1 MIGLIKTILII
12 IGLWVVIQFFSRL
25 MSSTDQHTGNSTS
38 AKNTHRKNDNN
49 KDDGEYIEYEE
60 IK

>member
-1 MIGLIKTILII
+1 MIGVIKTILII

-25 MSSTDQHTGNSTS
+25 MATTNQQSTKNS
-38 AKNTHRKNDNN
+38 HRKNDNN
-49 KDDGEYIEYEE
+49 NDDGEYIEYEE

>member
-25 MSSTDQHTGNSTS
+25 MATTPRQSTNSS
-38 AKNTHRKNDNN
+38 HRKNDNN

>member
-25 MSSTDQHTGNSTS
+25 MVATTRQSTQNRHP
-38 AKNTHRKNDNN
+38 KNDNN

-60 IK
+60 IR

>member
-1 MIGLIKTILII
+1 MIGLIKTILMIV
-12 IGLWVVIQFFSRL
+12 GLWVVIQFFSRL
-25 MSSTDQHTGNSTS
+25 MATTTRQSTKTS
-38 AKNTHRKNDNN
+38 QRKNDNN